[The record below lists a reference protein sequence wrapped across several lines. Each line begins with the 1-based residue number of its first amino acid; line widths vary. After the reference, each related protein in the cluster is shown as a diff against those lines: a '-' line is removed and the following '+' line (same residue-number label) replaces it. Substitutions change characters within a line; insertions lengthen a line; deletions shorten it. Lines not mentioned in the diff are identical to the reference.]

1 MGKRRRA
8 LLFAGAV
15 TVLAFVFILFFVLSG
30 QISENLEESSYDY
43 LYGSTEIIR
52 RQIDNGVREDERR
65 IERFADGLAGEDR
78 QSMEGKMASFCDYN
92 DFNHMYIV
100 GKDGIGID
108 ENGNPFETSMLPVQ
122 EHVLANGERWISEGY
137 SNEYGYETAM
147 FEVPVLDEELQ
158 IGAVY
163 VEVEMQKYYTD
174 ELFAF
179 QSGNGRAYLFNRTDG
194 NWVIKGPVSELIS
207 LEDDSV
213 YHSLLE
219 AGNSSQVTDDFKQTV
234 ETGKT
239 KIFLLEGGNSPV
251 YICIMPCEYNNSW
264 EMMTVISSEKLAE
277 QNGAANTLLWM
288 LRIIYLLGSGLILA
302 ALFFYIKEKDK
313 KHMAEMREK
322 LEKKVREKE
331 QRLSEITVREYSF
344 QIIVNLDTMECRQE
358 IYRKEAGDI
367 HEFEC
372 GSYMEGFQEFCRKVE
387 KNDRGRVTE
396 HLAPDNLARMSDEET
411 LPSFDYRLAE
421 DSQTY
426 WYECIIFYSVTG
438 DKRYAYIMNKD
449 VTQKVRIQRKLEEA
463 NQAKGRFLANMSH
476 DIRTP
481 LNAIIG
487 TAQLAERSLEKPE
500 KLRQYMSTI
509 TGAAKHLLSLINDV
523 LDMSKIESGR
533 LVLVEDDFS
542 IEEALERIDEII
554 RPLCKAKKQIFEVE
568 NKGLAHSLVRGDM
581 LRFNQVLI
589 NLLNN
594 ANKFTPDGGT
604 IRFIIEEVPQK
615 EEGIAAFHLEVRDTG
630 IGIEEENLE
639 KIFGEFE
646 QEIDSTVNRVEG
658 SGLGLAIAKSIVVTM
673 GGEIRVESTPGK
685 GTVFF
690 LDIAFQT
697 VQTAPDRTR
706 KEAKEKTFESENMED
721 ALIGKRFLLVE
732 DNEINRE
739 IGKEMLFALGAD
751 VEIAV
756 NGQEACQK
764 FEEAGRGHY
773 SAILM
778 DIQMPVMNGYE
789 ASSEI
794 RRMKK
799 CKGDEIPIIAMTA
812 NVFAEDVE
820 AARKAGMNGYI
831 GKPVLVEEL
840 YETLKETCAVL
851 Q

>member
-122 EHVLANGERWISEGY
+122 ERVLANGERWISEGY

-147 FEVPVLDEELQ
+147 FEMPVLDEELQ

-288 LRIIYLLGSGLILA
+288 LRIIYLLGSGMILA

-396 HLAPDNLARMSDEET
+396 YLAPDNLARMSDEET

-421 DSQTY
+421 DSQMY

-568 NKGLAHSLVRGDM
+568 N
-581 LRFNQVLI
+581 
-589 NLLNN
+589 
-594 ANKFTPDGGT
+594 
-604 IRFIIEEVPQK
+604 
-615 EEGIAAFHLEVRDTG
+615 
-630 IGIEEENLE
+630 
-639 KIFGEFE
+639 
-646 QEIDSTVNRVEG
+646 
-658 SGLGLAIAKSIVVTM
+658 
-673 GGEIRVESTPGK
+673 
-685 GTVFF
+685 
-690 LDIAFQT
+690 
-697 VQTAPDRTR
+697 
-706 KEAKEKTFESENMED
+706 
-721 ALIGKRFLLVE
+721 
-732 DNEINRE
+732 
-739 IGKEMLFALGAD
+739 
-751 VEIAV
+751 
-756 NGQEACQK
+756 
-764 FEEAGRGHY
+764 
-773 SAILM
+773 
-778 DIQMPVMNGYE
+778 
-789 ASSEI
+789 
-794 RRMKK
+794 
-799 CKGDEIPIIAMTA
+799 
-812 NVFAEDVE
+812 
-820 AARKAGMNGYI
+820 
-831 GKPVLVEEL
+831 
-840 YETLKETCAVL
+840 
-851 Q
+851 